1 MYHVLVALDETESRA
16 LAQAEAVVDLPES
29 GTAVQ
34 ATLLYS
40 FTDNP
45 SGASAMQV
53 AGVRRAQE
61 ILEDAG
67 IDTDVI
73 ETSGSPADTIL
84 DEAEKRDVD
93 CICIGGRKRSPAGK
107 ALFGSVSQS
116 VILNAHR
123 PVLVAGVGQQ

>member
-16 LAQAEAVVDLPES
+16 VAQANAVADLPASES
-29 GTAVQ
+29 EIE

-67 IDTDVI
+67 IETDVN

-84 DEAEKRDVD
+84 DVAEDLDVD
-93 CICIGGRKRSPAGK
+93 CICVGGRKRSPAGK

-123 PVLVAGVGQQ
+123 PVLVAGEGQR